1 MRRVDD
7 MSAPEDRTFVIRLNR
22 RFGLML
28 EALAKAGPP
37 ALCIMP
43 ERLAVSDPFQQVKE
57 VIGSGPFKWVAGE
70 RLAGARAVYER
81 FDGYRPRENGT
92 PDFLAGPKIVRF
104 DRVEWH
110 IITDP
115 ATSAAAL
122 QTGEIDWW
130 ENPPNDLLS
139 VLEQSP
145 NVATERINTLGVLA
159 MGVFNCRHPPF
170 DNPAVRRLVLEAV
183 TQADFMTAVAG
194 TDRTLWRDGV
204 GLYPPGTPMASDVG
218 IEAIT
223 RKRDFS
229 TLRELLRKA
238 GYRGER
244 VVLMAPADQPV
255 VFALSEVGRD
265 LLHRLGIEVDYA
277 VSSWG
282 TVLQRRAKKDPLS
295 QGGWSMFYTTWAGL
309 DMLNPIVIQ
318 PLRANGDDAWFG
330 WPDIPKI
337 QALLDQWT
345 DAPDLATQQHVAAE
359 IQGEA
364 LSQAPFIP
372 VGQYFSKT
380 AYNRSIKGIA
390 RGTFVFWNVHR

>member
-1 MRRVDD
+1 
-7 MSAPEDRTFVIRLNR
+7 
-22 RFGLML
+22 
-28 EALAKAGPP
+28 
-37 ALCIMP
+37 
-43 ERLAVSDPFQQVKE
+43 
-57 VIGSGPFKWVAGE
+57 
-70 RLAGARAVYER
+70 
-81 FDGYRPRENGT
+81 
-92 PDFLAGPKIVRF
+92 
-104 DRVEWH
+104 
-110 IITDP
+110 
-115 ATSAAAL
+115 
-122 QTGEIDWW
+122 
-130 ENPPNDLLS
+130 
-139 VLEQSP
+139 
-145 NVATERINTLGVLA
+145 VATERINTLGVLA